1 MALPLKGQCHQ
12 VLKIIFFMKEPTPYT
27 NVTVRSRILRWI
39 TYVTQER
46 LFVLGDSAES
56 NFFFF
61 IFFSLQH
68 AEAYRVLLHYF
79 YSITVWSAAS
89 QTTLWGGPI
98 PRFEPGTTSLEAGTL
113 TFRPP
118 HFIVFFY
125 RVSLRNWGQRLFFSS
140 YWKTY
145 QWLYCIRSVI
155 LRENEITCNTV
166 LIRRR

>member
-61 IFFSLQH
+61 FFSLQH

-79 YSITVWSAAS
+79 CSITVWSAAS

-98 PRFEPGTTSLEAGTL
+98 TRFEPGTTSLCRGRDTDL
-113 TFRPP
+113 QTTTFLFLFLPSISEKL
-118 HFIVFFY
+118 H
-125 RVSLRNWGQRLFFSS
+125 RVHVCFSILIEKLIS
-140 YWKTY
+140 DSTIYALSFSAKTK
-145 QWLYCIRSVI
+145 LLAI
-155 LRENEITCNTV
+155 LC
-166 LIRRR
+166 